1 MTRNAITTKSAP
13 PAIGPY
19 SQAIASDGLLFVS
32 GQIGLDPEKGKL
44 VAGGIAEQTQQVFRN
59 LAAILTAA
67 GTGFERVVKT
77 TVYLIDIADFR
88 QVNEIYA
95 SFFPAPPPA
104 RSAIAVRELPLG
116 AEIEIEVI
124 AQIG

>member
-1 MTRNAITTKSAP
+1 I
-13 PAIGPY
+13 
-19 SQAIASDGLLFVS
+19 
-32 GQIGLDPEKGKL
+32 
-44 VAGGIAEQTQQVFRN
+44 
-59 LAAILTAA
+59 LAAA

-88 QVNEIYA
+88 QVNEIYGT
-95 SFFPAPPPA
+95 FFPAPPPA

>member
-1 MTRNAITTKSAP
+1 MTRNAIATKSAP

-19 SQAIASDGLLFVS
+19 SQAIASGNLLFVS

-44 VAGGIAEQTQQVFRN
+44 VDGGIAEQTQQVFRN
-59 LAAILTAA
+59 LTAILTAA

-95 SFFPAPPPA
+95 TFFPAPPPA